1 MLSTGVKIV
10 GKRQDSRT
18 VPDNNIQRRQS
29 TLLCEKCC
37 YGDKCNVLDCTTS
50 SKILFSLNFI
60 SFV

>member
-10 GKRQDSRT
+10 GKRQDVRT
-18 VPDNNIQRRQS
+18 VHDNNLQRRQN

-50 SKILFSLNFI
+50 SKILS
-60 SFV
+60 